1 MDRKLVNEENN
12 NLNEGKKGKKRDAG
26 KVFEEEM
33 KPKIKKRKVVKKI
46 SRKKEDEEELK
57 PLEEKV
63 VHRQKARLSV
73 MDGRDWEER
82 GRGCIK
88 IIKHLRTG
96 KLRLELRGAQYGEVC
111 LSQQLS
117 QQVLATFSKS
127 GATAWRWKDP
137 RLREQ
142 FQITLDNEPDCDRFK
157 EALDESS
164 GKKSLF
170 GIQFFYQ
177 AHLNKKQDRLS
188 VF

>member
-1 MDRKLVNEENN
+1 MASFQWLYSPGFLPV
-12 NLNEGKKGKKRDAG
+12 A
-26 KVFEEEM
+26 VFFHWLQWFL
-33 KPKIKKRKVVKKI
+33 P
-46 SRKKEDEEELK
+46 
-57 PLEEKV
+57 
-63 VHRQKARLSV
+63 RLH
-73 MDGRDWEER
+73 
-82 GRGCIK
+82 
-88 IIKHLRTG
+88 HLRTG

-117 QQVLATFSKS
+117 QKVLATFSKS